1 MKGRAD
7 KMIGIIGAMEVEIE
21 GIRSKMTHKKEKVI
35 SGVRYVS
42 GKLGKSKVVTAVC
55 GIGKVFAAICAQTMI
70 LEYHPSVIIN
80 TGVAGSLSAELK
92 VCDIA
97 IADKVVQHDMDTSPL
112 GDPKGLIS
120 GINVVYIDA
129 DKPVSGMLSEVVKE
143 MGIGTLTGT
152 VASGDQFI
160 ASKEVKDRI
169 VGDFGAIACE
179 MEGAAIGHVCYVNGR
194 PFAVLRAIS
203 DNADGVADIDYP
215 SFCKKAA
222 DNYVKVITTFCERYS
237 F

>member
-1 MKGRAD
+1 
-7 KMIGIIGAMEVEIE
+7 MIGIIGAMEVEIE

-42 GKLGKSKVVTAVC
+42 GRLGKSRVVTAVC
-55 GIGKVFAAICAQTMI
+55 GIGKVFAAICTQTMI
-70 LEYHPSVIIN
+70 LEYSPSVIIN
-80 TGVAGSLSAELK
+80 TGVAGSLSPALK

-129 DKPVSGMLSEVVKE
+129 DSPVSGMLSDTVRKC
-143 MGIGTLTGT
+143 GINTVSGTI
-152 VASGDQFI
+152 ASGDQFI
-160 ASKEVKDRI
+160 ASREVKERI
-169 VGDFGAIACE
+169 VSDFGAIACE
-179 MEGAAIGHVCYVNGR
+179 MEGAAIGQVCYVNNK

-203 DNADGVADIDYP
+203 DNADGVADMDYP

-222 DNYVKVITTFCERYS
+222 DNYVRVITAFCEEYC